1 MLPDD
6 PPTQIR
12 CESIPELMDL
22 DGLYTPEK
30 ILLMTYTV
38 GLKKVPLFLIRQYLC
53 SFYLEGTKEVI
64 LEDILIY
71 ELENSPEEV
80 QISENTQTLSTPEST
95 TSSDA
100 TFTPPFDDIHLGNH
114 QSR

>member
-1 MLPDD
+1 M
-6 PPTQIR
+6 
-12 CESIPELMDL
+12 
-22 DGLYTPEK
+22 
-30 ILLMTYTV
+30 
-38 GLKKVPLFLIRQYLC
+38 YLC
-53 SFYLEGTKEVI
+53 SLYLEGTKKVI
-64 LEDILIY
+64 FEDNLVY

-100 TFTPPFDDIHLGNH
+100 TFTPPDIHLGNH